1 MKEYTYILQCEVKV
15 IAENIVQAEKAVK
28 RRDPVSRGGLRH
40 VRGFGS
46 RSRLTS
52 VPSKH
57 LGKNNNQG
65 IWTKIKVSE
74 GTLFRLNK
82 DGTMTELKDRMPKSK
97 IV

>member
-15 IAENIVQAEKAVK
+15 IAENIVHAEMAVK

-46 RSRLTS
+46 RGRLIP
-52 VPSKH
+52 VPSRH
-57 LGKNNNQG
+57 LGRNNKQG
-65 IWTKIKVSE
+65 IWTNIKVSE

-82 DGTMTELKDRMPKSK
+82 DGSLTELKDS
-97 IV
+97 